1 MNIRKN
7 HCIEDK
13 YISYKQL
20 FHGTRRN
27 ARKDAS
33 LREKNIPKSRDV
45 IPKDL
50 GIE

>member
-1 MNIRKN
+1 MNIGKN
-7 HCIEDK
+7 QRIEDK

-27 ARKDAS
+27 ARKEAS
-33 LREKNIPKSRDV
+33 LREKNIPKNSDV
-45 IPKDL
+45 IPKKL